1 MKKALY
7 IVTSMDT
14 GGAETV
20 FMKYY
25 RALDKSRYQLDFCV
39 SSDVPGFYDAEIES
53 MGGRI
58 VHTVKKTEAGPVAS
72 FKRLMQIARDGGYC
86 CAVRS
91 SQHSLS
97 CLDLLAMRFGGVSRT
112 IFRSSNTYSF
122 ERKKGDPAAQ
132 SFQAPCQGCGD
143 RLRRPVYRGGRL
155 HVRQGRGYRGRVS
168 IS

>member
-58 VHTVKKTEAGPVAS
+58 AHSQEDRGRAGRFVQAAHADSPGQ
-72 FKRLMQIARDGGYC
+72 RLLLC
-86 CAVRS
+86 CQV
-91 SQHSLS
+91 
-97 CLDLLAMRFGGVSRT
+97 VS
-112 IFRSSNTYSF
+112 
-122 ERKKGDPAAQ
+122 AQ
-132 SFQAPCQGCGD
+132 SF
-143 RLRRPVYRGGRL
+143 L
-155 HVRQGRGYRGRVS
+155 S
-168 IS
+168 

>member
-97 CLDLLAMRFGGVSRT
+97 LSL
-112 IFRSSNTYSF
+112 I
-122 ERKKGDPAAQ
+122 
-132 SFQAPCQGCGD
+132 
-143 RLRRPVYRGGRL
+143 
-155 HVRQGRGYRGRVS
+155 H
-168 IS
+168 I